1 MASTYSTSLK
11 LELIGQGE
19 QSGTWGVTTNNNF
32 GNLVEQ
38 AITGVQT
45 INMVDAPYTLSNYD
59 GALDEARN
67 AVLVLSGTLTSPQ
80 NLIAPSVEKLYVINN
95 QTAQTVTIKTSG
107 GTGYAVLAGAT
118 AQVYS
123 DGTNFYTA
131 SGSLNNVTGNFS
143 ATGNVSSG
151 ANLVATQNVYGV
163 NATFTGTVTA
173 ANIAGVTGRIV
184 QTAQSV
190 YTTTV
195 GYSGGSDYPTG
206 HTVSITPT
214 SSSSKFLVMLTASL
228 AQSNFG
234 FALNS
239 YLTMVR
245 SGSNLTGGLPVD
257 LSVSCQGGVNANF
270 YGTISYQFLDSPG
283 TTSTITYQP
292 YINTSGYVV
301 YNNQQRAILTVL
313 EIL

>member
-32 GNLVEQ
+32 GSLVEQ
-38 AITGVQT
+38 AITGVQSISMSNAT
-45 INMVDAPYTLSNYD
+45 YTLSSYD
-59 GALDEARN
+59 GAVDEARN
-67 AVLVLSGTLTSPQ
+67 AVLVLGGTNLAPQ
-80 NLIAPSVEKLYVINN
+80 QLIAPSVEKLYVITNN
-95 QTAQTVTIKTSG
+95 SGANVSIKTSG
-107 GTGYAVLAGAT
+107 GNGYSVLNNAT
-118 AQVYS
+118 AQVYC
-123 DGTNFYTA
+123 DGLNFYSA
-131 SGSLNNVTGNFS
+131 SGSTNTVVGNFNAS
-143 ATGNVSSG
+143 GNITAGNSIIGVNGVFTGNVAIGGTLSASG
-151 ANLVATQNVYGV
+151 IT
-163 NATFTGTVTA
+163 
-173 ANIAGVTGRIV
+173 GVTGRIV

-195 GYSGGSDYPTG
+195 GYAGGADYPTG

-214 SSSSKFLVMLTASL
+214 STSSKFLVMLTASL

-245 SGSNLTGGLPVD
+245 SGSNISGGLPID
-257 LSVSCQGGVNANF
+257 ISVSAQSGVNTNI
-270 YGTISYQFLDSPG
+270 YSTVNYQFLDSPG
-283 TTSTITYQP
+283 TTSTIVYQP

-301 YNNQQRAILTVL
+301 YNNQARAILTVL

>member
-1 MASTYSTSLK
+1 MASTYSPSLK

-32 GNLVEQ
+32 GSLVEQ

-45 INMVDAPYTLSNYD
+45 ISMSNATYTLSSYD
-59 GALDEARN
+59 GAVDEARN
-67 AVLVLSGTLTSPQ
+67 AVLVLAGTNLAPQ
-80 NLIAPSVEKLYVINN
+80 NLIAPSVEKLYVVTNN
-95 QTAQTVTIKTSG
+95 SGANVTIKTSG
-107 GTGYAVLAGAT
+107 GNGYSVLSNST
-118 AQVYS
+118 AQVYC
-123 DGTNFYTA
+123 DGTNFYSA
-131 SGSLNNVTGNFS
+131 SGSLNAVVGNFNASGNITAGNSMIAVNGIYTGNLAVAGSIS
-143 ATGNVSSG
+143 AGSIT
-151 ANLVATQNVYGV
+151 
-163 NATFTGTVTA
+163 
-173 ANIAGVTGRIV
+173 GVTGRIV

-190 YTTTV
+190 FTTQV

-214 SSSSKFLVMLTASL
+214 STSSKFLVMLTSTL
-228 AQSNFG
+228 AQTNFG
-234 FALNS
+234 FALNA

-257 LSVSCQGGVNANF
+257 LSVSCQSGVNANF
-270 YGTISYQFLDSPG
+270 YGTVSYQFLDSPG
-283 TTSTITYQP
+283 TTSTIVYQP

-301 YNNQQRAILTVL
+301 YNSQQRAILTVL